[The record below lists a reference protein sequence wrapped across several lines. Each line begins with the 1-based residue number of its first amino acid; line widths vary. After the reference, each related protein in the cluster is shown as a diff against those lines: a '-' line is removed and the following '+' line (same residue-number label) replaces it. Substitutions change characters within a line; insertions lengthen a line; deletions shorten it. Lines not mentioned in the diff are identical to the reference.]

1 MLIIELPAVRINIE
15 FNSTTVLIFL
25 CACVITITL
34 THSPVLV
41 ALVHEKYSD
50 TLTVCPCGRDCAC
63 VSPGTSSMTTT
74 TDTDGTKGAK
84 GTKSQGPM
92 GKLA

>member
-25 CACVITITL
+25 
-34 THSPVLV
+34 
-41 ALVHEKYSD
+41 D